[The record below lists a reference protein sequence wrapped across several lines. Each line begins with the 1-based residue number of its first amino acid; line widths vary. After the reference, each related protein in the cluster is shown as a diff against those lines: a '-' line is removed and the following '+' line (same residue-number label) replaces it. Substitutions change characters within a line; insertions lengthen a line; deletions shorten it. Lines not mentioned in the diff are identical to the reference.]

1 VRRTLFDQIPRVLAS
16 CLLVFLQVNLLGV
29 AMLHWHGEMPAP
41 QHGQRVDN
49 RATQSSPTSD
59 GNLPCT
65 VCQIVQSGA
74 AQTGHVVQVLPSSN
88 SVPLIRL
95 TTPIIYHL
103 EFLAM
108 SYGRAP
114 PIA

>member
-1 VRRTLFDQIPRVLAS
+1 MQRKLLHQIPRVLS
-16 CLLVFLQVNLLGV
+16 SYLLVLLQVNLLGV
-29 AMLHWHGEMPAP
+29 AMLHSHGEMPTP
-41 QHGQRVDN
+41 QRGQRVDN
-49 RATQSSPTSD
+49 RVTQSSPTSD

-74 AQTGHVVQVLPSSN
+74 AQAGHAAQVVPSSN
-88 SVPLIRL
+88 SVPLVRL
-95 TTPIIYHL
+95 TTPSTYHL